1 MEVWRRGCQLRRRSR
16 HLTAVQNDGVWPKIA
31 FVLLQSGLPA
41 NMVRYYVRKSD
52 RGNASSETMKVA
64 ILEVKLNKKSIRG
77 VSQQYGIHRNTL
89 TRYCNKYE
97 ELFKSPH
104 QS

>member
-1 MEVWRRGCQLRRRSR
+1 
-16 HLTAVQNDGVWPKIA
+16 
-31 FVLLQSGLPA
+31 LPA
-41 NMVRYYVRKSD
+41 NMVCYVRKSD

-64 ILEVKLNKKSIRG
+64 ILEVKLNKKSISG

-97 ELFKSPH
+97 ELVKSPY
-104 QS
+104 QSKSPY